1 MKSAIGTFVS
11 SKEPFRLCFLIGL
24 GIAAAG
30 LFPWPLVQLGWI
42 RGWPGPLHA
51 MAMTQGF
58 LVAFAVGFLGTMLP
72 RRTGAPPLS
81 TPELV
86 LLSVALLS
94 VPLCLGLGVERAAQ
108 LAYCLV
114 LLTLGRY
121 ALRSLRRTEQKQPPL
136 PSFIWIP
143 AGLFQGFLGA
153 LLLFT
158 LPPSSAPPWTY
169 GLARQLA
176 QQGLILS
183 LVLGLAPML
192 APMLWTGNAPPPPRH
207 ATAQRAQQAGGA
219 VALVASFVLEQ
230 SGSISAGLLL
240 RGILCAALLWRVTL
254 PWQPRRRAGLH
265 RVLFRVALWL
275 IPVGFLCAAAT
286 PLHRVACLHIT
297 FVAGLMALTF
307 ATSVHVTL
315 LHSGHEAEAERSSPA
330 VATTVLL
337 LYLAAALRVG
347 ADWLG
352 IYFLDGLTAAAGLA
366 LLGLLLWA
374 VFLLLKLRRP

>member
-1 MKSAIGTFVS
+1 MKRAIDAWVS
-11 SKEPFRLCFLIGL
+11 SREPFRLFFLVGL

-30 LFPWPLVQLGWI
+30 LLPWPLVQLGWI

-51 MAMTQGF
+51 MTMTQGF

-81 TPELV
+81 APER
-86 LLSVALLS
+86 ALL
-94 VPLCLGLGVERAAQ
+94 LAALLGVPICLSIGSERAAQ
-108 LAYCLV
+108 LGYCLV
-114 LLTLGRY
+114 LFTLGRY
-121 ALRSLRRTEQKQPPL
+121 ALRSLRRSEQKQPPL

-143 AGLFQGFLGA
+143 TGVLQGSLGA
-153 LLLFT
+153 LLLFSSP
-158 LPPSSAPPWTY
+158 LWSAPPWVY

-176 QQGLILS
+176 QQGLLLS

-207 ATAQRAQQAGGA
+207 AAAQRALQAGCA
-219 VALVASFVLEQ
+219 AALVASFVLEQ
-230 SGSISAGLLL
+230 VVSIPAGLLL
-240 RGILCAALLWRVTL
+240 RGLICAALLWRVTL
-254 PWQPRRRAGLH
+254 PWQPRQRAGLH
-265 RVLFRVALWL
+265 RLLFRVALWL
-275 IPVGFLCAAAT
+275 IPVGLLCAAAT

-297 FVAGLMALTF
+297 FVAGLMVLTF

-315 LHSGHEAEAERSSPA
+315 MHSGHEAEAERSSPA
-330 VATTVLL
+330 VATTALL

-352 IYFLDGLTAAAGLA
+352 IHFLDGLTAAAGLA
-366 LLGLLLWA
+366 LLALLIWA
-374 VFLLLKLRRP
+374 AFLLLKLRRR